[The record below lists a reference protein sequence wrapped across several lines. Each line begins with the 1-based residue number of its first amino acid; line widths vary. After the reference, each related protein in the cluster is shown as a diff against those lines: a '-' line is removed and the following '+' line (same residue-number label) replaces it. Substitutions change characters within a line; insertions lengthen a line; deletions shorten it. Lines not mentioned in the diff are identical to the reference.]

1 MAIDA
6 PKQTWLFR
14 QCEIDFQLE
23 LARGASCIASCCTD
37 ASLQRLVQETVLC
50 FLQTHGPERFTVFR
64 SLLAARL
71 VARGQPKAAAIVAS
85 HPLPASNCERT
96 AARRPA
102 GDSGQ

>member
-6 PKQTWLFR
+6 QKQTRFFR

-23 LARGASCIASCCTD
+23 LARGASCIASCCSD

-50 FLQTHGPERFTVFR
+50 FVKTHGPERFTVFR

-71 VARGQPKAAAIVAS
+71 TARGQPKAAAIVAS
-85 HPLPASNCERT
+85 HPLPASDCRQT
-96 AARRPA
+96 AVTQT
-102 GDSGQ
+102 GG